1 MISRVAIFL
10 LLLGGE
16 QSDEE
21 VKEEDEE
28 TVKVGDAL
36 IPFAGLTGVNAFSC
50 TSSVVEAAARDTV
63 ARGDD
68 IRRSKG
74 KKSFQKGNAF
84 WDYKRFEKE
93 SGLASLSRYYTFSMC
108 LGGVKCK
115 R

>member
-1 MISRVAIFL
+1 M

-74 KKSFQKGNAF
+74 KKAF
-84 WDYKRFEKE
+84 KRGTPFGIIRDLKR
-93 SGLASLSRYYTFSMC
+93 SLDLQAC
-108 LGGVKCK
+108 LGIILLACAWEGLNANDEF
-115 R
+115 